1 MVKRDWKVYKGGHGQ
16 EVREVFFDFCL
27 QGLEMRRAVESTFSC
42 YKQRRFGVFVRATKF
57 ENIVKDVVLNCLVQ
71 ILIMSARL

>member
-1 MVKRDWKVYKGGHGQ
+1 
-16 EVREVFFDFCL
+16 
-27 QGLEMRRAVESTFSC
+27 MRWAVESTFSC

-57 ENIVKDVVLNCLVQ
+57 ENMVKEVVLNCLVQ